1 VEVNGRQ
8 ISQQQMRQLLSS
20 MLWEVRRG
28 SKYHVFFIALM
39 YLINAFFF
47 CFMLLDIKKGEE
59 LLYDYELY
67 DNNWGVFGL

>member
-1 VEVNGRQ
+1 
-8 ISQQQMRQLLSS
+8 